1 MIILKKIFSFLARVV
16 LPRITIVGIDIQD
29 KHMVSI
35 AVMRKGISV
44 QTLNAITH
52 QVPEEAIENGIM
64 RQPAVL
70 RGVIEAIL
78 RALPSRFGSSPDP
91 IFVLSVPP
99 HHLYT
104 ETIFLPPMNKH
115 DLTEAVQLKIENAL
129 PWPTNETYVDWQVF
143 ETPHPEKIGVFIAA
157 IEKSALDSY
166 LQVFMENDFKI
177 GACEFHLVSLS
188 RFLTAQATKPFIFIL
203 IDEDGIEFSIFFN
216 NTLIAHHHHPLSNST
231 SSTGLT
237 LSSNSF
243 DTTPSTPLRTSQDK
257 SGQVPSIPRP
267 DSLLS
272 QNVSPSSET
281 TDGRNMT
288 SAALPSQN
296 ATAGTAGQMGQANS
310 LEAEQTKTDNIT
322 SILETKVRQLMNYAE
337 ENLGLSAEQ
346 IFVLNT
352 AQYQSAQEVIQ
363 NVSGISVQVF
373 GPPLNFDPKT
383 LIAHG
388 AALRPYESTDAS
400 INLVPSELGGRYREN
415 LFLKI
420 VDFWTDIFFAY
431 ALIVL
436 IVLASTFLFFRTQY
450 QTIHQNDKLTAA
462 TDNMAI
468 TPETKTLIEE
478 ASSFNTL
485 GATFKKDAL
494 TRRKIGERLKI
505 ILQEARYSGL
515 TFQNARSVERG
526 VITASFL
533 APTRD
538 VALSF
543 VHSLEQAGFVATI
556 PLDQLAGEKNI
567 QLSMNIK
574 Y

>member
-1 MIILKKIFSFLARVV
+1 MAILKIISSFLARVV

-44 QTLNAITH
+44 QTLNAVTH
-52 QVPEEAIENGIM
+52 PVPEEAIENGEM

-70 RGVIEAIL
+70 RGVLETIL
-78 RALPSRFGSSPDP
+78 RALPSRFGSAPDP

-104 ETIFLPPMNKH
+104 ETIFLPPMNKR
-115 DLTEAVQLKIENAL
+115 DLTEAIQLKIENAL
-129 PWPTNETYVDWQVF
+129 PWPTNETYVDWQMF

-157 IEKSALDSY
+157 IKKSALDSY

-203 IDEDGIEFSIFFN
+203 LDEDGIEFSIFFN
-216 NTLIAHHHHPLSNST
+216 NMLIAHHHHPFSNST
-231 SSTGLT
+231 ASRPEGEARSAGAALQTSSQ
-237 LSSNSF
+237 
-243 DTTPSTPLRTSQDK
+243 P
-257 SGQVPSIPRP
+257 
-267 DSLLS
+267 S
-272 QNVSPSSET
+272 QNAPQPSQNAPPSSET
-281 TDGRNMT
+281 TDGH
-288 SAALPSQN
+288 S
-296 ATAGTAGQMGQANS
+296 TAGTAQPSQSYGGQAGQ
-310 LEAEQTKTDNIT
+310 AKQDNIT
-322 SILETKVRQLMNYAE
+322 SILEAKVRQLMNYAE
-337 ENLGLSAEQ
+337 GNLGLSAEQ

-352 AQYQSAQEVIQ
+352 AQYQSVQEVIQ

-388 AALRPYESTDAS
+388 AALRPYESTEAS

-420 VDFWTDIFFAY
+420 VDFWTNIFFAY
-431 ALIVL
+431 AFIVL
-436 IVLASTFLFFRTQY
+436 IVLSSTFLFFRTQY
-450 QTIHQNDKLTAA
+450 QALRQNDKLAA
-462 TDNMAI
+462 TTENMAI

-478 ASSFNTL
+478 AISFNAL
-485 GATFKKDAL
+485 AATFKKNVL
-494 TRRKIGERLKI
+494 TRRTIGERLKLV
-505 ILQEARYSGL
+505 LQEARRSGL
-515 TFQNARSVERG
+515 TFQNARSIERG
-526 VITASFL
+526 TITASLL
-533 APTRD
+533 ASTRD
-538 VALSF
+538 AALSF
-543 VHSLEQAGFVATI
+543 VRSLEQAGLTVTI
-556 PLDQLAGEKNI
+556 PLDQLAREKDI
-567 QLSMNIK
+567 QLSVNIK